1 MRLAVP
7 DTVRP
12 LPLAEPRRAVQEFAK
27 IIGELRDAPAAAAAD
42 LEAMAT
48 EAIDTAV
55 ASGVFLMAVVTPPD
69 AAPALLTATVLEV
82 PPSWSADTAERLRDS
97 LDDVGGPDVR
107 ETITLDT
114 GLGPAVIVHRVPGV
128 EQHREGGPLALQLQ
142 AFVPEPGTGRML
154 LLTLASPS
162 PHGWPTHQLLF
173 AHLVASAQSAPDSI
187 PDSDCDDSYE
197 NRTYRV

>member
-7 DTVRP
+7 ETVRP
-12 LPLAEPRRAVQEFAK
+12 LPLTEPSRAVQEFAK
-27 IIGELRDAPAAAAAD
+27 IIGELRDAPVAAAAD
-42 LEAMAT
+42 LEAVAI
-48 EAIDTAV
+48 EAIDAATA
-55 ASGVFLMAVVTPPD
+55 AGAFLMAVVTPPD
-69 AAPALLTATVLEV
+69 AAPALLTGAVLEV
-82 PPSWSADTAERLRDS
+82 PPSWSPDTAERLRDS

-128 EQHREGGPLALQLQ
+128 EQAREGGPLALQLQ

-173 AHLVASAQSAPDSI
+173 AHLVASARSAPHSA
-187 PDSDCDDSYE
+187 SEDDSYE
-197 NRTYRV
+197 SHTYRV